1 MNLVRNGILLVVGFS
16 VFAFGAVEVWAES
29 IVEGL
34 AAILLVV
41 WTLSVFRDDEAKIT
55 LNSLLYPLLGFIT
68 IGGAQLLLHRSEYP
82 FLTRVNLLLLAAYA
96 ILFFLTTEVFRERRD
111 LARLAWFLA
120 ALCFAVSLFGIAQH
134 FTSEGTI
141 YWFRKLTV
149 GGAVFGP
156 YVNRNHFAGFVEMTL
171 PFPLALMIFRGM
183 RRDIFPLATL
193 LSVVPI
199 AALVLSSSRAGII
212 GFVFELA
219 VLGLL
224 FRARKTRSG
233 KRSIALGLGLVSFA
247 GLALVAWV
255 GAGTVVERF
264 SLLGPGEVSIARRI
278 SMARGGMHLFL
289 AYPVSGSGL
298 GTLVAVYPKFE
309 TFYDGLLVDHLHND
323 YIELLAELGVI
334 GGLCGLGFLFLLF
347 RNARRSYEAE
357 QGHFSRAVHAAAIA
371 GIAGLLLHSFV
382 DFNLHIPAN
391 AILFLI
397 LCAVATSAP
406 LPSEA
411 QMPPVPRRRA
421 RIQEESIGL

>member
-1 MNLVRNGILLVVGFS
+1 MNLVRDGIFIVIAFA

-29 IVEGL
+29 IVESL
-34 AAILLVV
+34 AAILFVV
-41 WTLSVFRDDEAKIT
+41 WALSVFRDDEVKIT
-55 LNSLLYPLLGFIT
+55 INSLLFPLLGFIA
-68 IGGAQLLLHRSEYP
+68 IGGAQLLLRRTEYP
-82 FLTRVNLLLLAAYA
+82 YLTRVNLLLLAAYA
-96 ILFFLTTEVFRERRD
+96 ILFFLTTQVFRERRD

-199 AALVLSSSRAGII
+199 GALILSGSRAGVI
-212 GFVFELA
+212 GFVFELG

-224 FRARKTRSG
+224 SRSRKTRSG
-233 KRSIALGLGLVSFA
+233 KRSVALGLAVFA
-247 GLALVAWV
+247 SLAFAAWL
-255 GAGTVVERF
+255 GAGKIIERF
-264 SLLGPGEVSIARRI
+264 SLLRPGEVSIGRRV
-278 SMARGGMHLFL
+278 SMATGGMHLFF

-298 GTLVAVYPKFE
+298 GTLVAVYPRFE
-309 TFYDGLLVDHLHND
+309 TLYDGLVVDHLHND
-323 YIELLAELGVI
+323 YIELLAELGVV
-334 GGLCGLGFLFLLF
+334 GGLCGLAFLFFLF
-347 RNARRSYEAE
+347 RDARRSFEAE
-357 QGHFSRAVHAAAIA
+357 QGHFSRAIHAGAIA

-391 AILFLI
+391 AILFLE

-406 LPSEA
+406 LPSES
-411 QMPPVPRRRA
+411 QMPRAPGRRV
-421 RIQEESIGL
+421 RIEPAPFEP

>member
-1 MNLVRNGILLVVGFS
+1 MNLVRDGIFIVIAFA

-29 IVEGL
+29 IVESL
-34 AAILLVV
+34 AAILFVV
-41 WTLSVFRDDEAKIT
+41 WALSVFRDDEVKIT
-55 LNSLLYPLLGFIT
+55 INSLLFPLLGFIA
-68 IGGAQLLLHRSEYP
+68 IGGAQLLLRRTEYP
-82 FLTRVNLLLLAAYA
+82 YLTRVNLLLLAAYA
-96 ILFFLTTEVFRERRD
+96 ILFFLTTQVFRERRD

-193 LSVVPI
+193 LSVVSI
-199 AALVLSSSRAGII
+199 GALILSGSRAGVI
-212 GFVFELA
+212 GFVFELG

-224 FRARKTRSG
+224 SRSRKTRSG
-233 KRSIALGLGLVSFA
+233 KRSVALGLAIFA
-247 GLALVAWV
+247 SLAFAAWL
-255 GAGTVVERF
+255 GAGKIIERF
-264 SLLGPGEVSIARRI
+264 SLLRPGEVSIGRRV
-278 SMARGGMHLFL
+278 SMATGGMHLFF

-298 GTLVAVYPKFE
+298 GTLVAVYPRFE
-309 TFYDGLLVDHLHND
+309 TLYDGLVVDHLHND
-323 YIELLAELGVI
+323 YIELLAELGVV
-334 GGLCGLGFLFLLF
+334 GGLCGLAFLFFLF
-347 RNARRSYEAE
+347 RDARRSFEAE
-357 QGHFSRAVHAAAIA
+357 QGHFSRAIHAGAIA

-391 AILFLI
+391 AILFLE

-406 LPSEA
+406 LPSES
-411 QMPPVPRRRA
+411 QMPRAPGRRV
-421 RIQEESIGL
+421 RIEPAPFEP

>member
-1 MNLVRNGILLVVGFS
+1 MNLVRDGIFIVIAFA

-29 IVEGL
+29 IVESL
-34 AAILLVV
+34 AAILFVV
-41 WTLSVFRDDEAKIT
+41 WALSAFRDDEVKIT
-55 LNSLLYPLLGFIT
+55 LNSLLFPLLGFIA
-68 IGGAQLLLHRSEYP
+68 IGGAQLLLRRSAYP
-82 FLTRVNLLLLAAYA
+82 YLTRVNLLLLAAYA
-96 ILFFLTTEVFRERRD
+96 ILFFLTTQVFRDRRD

-149 GGAVFGP
+149 GGAIFGP

-199 AALVLSSSRAGII
+199 GALILSGSRAGVI
-212 GFVFELA
+212 GFVFELG

-224 FRARKTRSG
+224 SRSRKTQSG
-233 KRSIALGLGLVSFA
+233 KRSVALGIAVFA
-247 GLALVAWV
+247 SLAFVAWL
-255 GAGTVVERF
+255 GAGKIIERF
-264 SLLGPGEVSIARRI
+264 SLLRPGEVSIGRRV
-278 SMARGGMHLFL
+278 SMATGGMHLFF

-309 TFYDGLLVDHLHND
+309 TYYDAHLVDHVHND

-334 GGLCGLGFLFLLF
+334 GG
-347 RNARRSYEAE
+347 
-357 QGHFSRAVHAAAIA
+357 
-371 GIAGLLLHSFV
+371 
-382 DFNLHIPAN
+382 
-391 AILFLI
+391 
-397 LCAVATSAP
+397 
-406 LPSEA
+406 
-411 QMPPVPRRRA
+411 
-421 RIQEESIGL
+421 

>member
-1 MNLVRNGILLVVGFS
+1 MNLVRDGIFIVIAFA

-29 IVEGL
+29 IVESL
-34 AAILLVV
+34 AAILFVV
-41 WTLSVFRDDEAKIT
+41 WALSAFRDDEVKIT
-55 LNSLLYPLLGFIT
+55 LNSLLFPLLGFIA
-68 IGGAQLLLHRSEYP
+68 IGGAQLLLRRSAYP
-82 FLTRVNLLLLAAYA
+82 YLTRVNLLLLAAYA
-96 ILFFLTTEVFRERRD
+96 ILFFLTTQVFRDRRD

-199 AALVLSSSRAGII
+199 GALILSGSRAGVI
-212 GFVFELA
+212 GFVFELC

-224 FRARKTRSG
+224 SRARKTRSG
-233 KRSIALGLGLVSFA
+233 KRSVAF
-247 GLALVAWV
+247 GLAVFASLAFVAWL
-255 GAGTVVERF
+255 GAGKIIERF
-264 SLLGPGEVSIARRI
+264 SLLRPGEVSIGRRV
-278 SMARGGMHLFL
+278 SMATGGMHLFF

-309 TFYDGLLVDHLHND
+309 TLYDGLVVDHLHND

-334 GGLCGLGFLFLLF
+334 GGLCGLAFLFFLF
-347 RNARRSYEAE
+347 RDARRSFEVE
-357 QGHFSRAVHAAAIA
+357 QGHFSRAIHAGAIA

-391 AILFLI
+391 AILFLE

-406 LPSEA
+406 LPSES
-411 QMPPVPRRRA
+411 QMPRAHRRRE
-421 RIQEESIGL
+421 RIEPASFEP